1 MHTAAQTT
9 TGLLSFEG
17 GLIRQAFQPACK
29 AARVAPDSAASLVTP
44 VLPQLPACKHFLNL
58 TNGVEA
64 VPLLESLSLSYSFV
78 RIQSTWCEQQRF
90 DLILANLDAALLLHL
105 ALGHC
110 CLVWDFASRNKK
122 RGIPRALW
130 YGLEFVTYVLR
141 RLWFQR
147 CTDAWLRRQNVTSV
161 FEAHYNDLQKTTV
174 AKLRYYMRYI
184 PPGVTD
190 IQLYGVCKATVH
202 DPDPGYYRD
211 IVHKHLWN
219 GLTTDTAEQQ
229 SSPQQTTL
237 SDAEEAPTSAPQL
250 GNRDLG
256 DDAEALLATYGFKVA
271 FGGIY
276 CIDDYRA
283 M

>member
-1 MHTAAQTT
+1 MHTAAQ

-17 GLIRQAFQPACK
+17 SLSRQASQSVCK
-29 AARVAPDSAASLVTP
+29 AARAAPDPAASLVTP
-44 VLPQLPACKHFLNL
+44 VLPRLPACKHFLNL

-64 VPLLESLSLSYSFV
+64 VPLLESLSLHFSFV

-130 YGLEFVTYVLR
+130 YGLEFVNYVLR

-184 PPGVTD
+184 PAGVTD
-190 IQLYGVCKATVH
+190 IHLYGVCKATVH

-219 GLTTDTAEQQ
+219 GLTTDPAELQ
-229 SSPQQTTL
+229 SSSQQMTL
-237 SDAEEAPTSAPQL
+237 SDAQEIPTGVLQPSSRNL
-250 GNRDLG
+250 GEPCMLSLEPCD
-256 DDAEALLATYGFKVA
+256 
-271 FGGIY
+271 
-276 CIDDYRA
+276 
-283 M
+283 

>member
-1 MHTAAQTT
+1 MYTAAQTT

-17 GLIRQAFQPACK
+17 GVSRQAFQP
-29 AARVAPDSAASLVTP
+29 
-44 VLPQLPACKHFLNL
+44 LPACKHFLNL
-58 TNGVEA
+58 TNGLEA
-64 VPLLESLSLSYSFV
+64 VPLLESLSLPYSFV
-78 RIQSTWCEQQRF
+78 RIQST
-90 DLILANLDAALLLHL
+90 
-105 ALGHC
+105 
-110 CLVWDFASRNKK
+110 
-122 RGIPRALW
+122 W

-219 GLTTDTAEQQ
+219 GLTTDTTEQQ
-229 SSPQQTTL
+229 PSSQQATL
-237 SDAEEAPTSAPQL
+237 SDAQEAPTGAVKPGSREL
-250 GNRDLG
+250 GS
-256 DDAEALLATYGFKVA
+256 DAQALLASYGFKVA